1 MKAKEDIKSILIIG
15 IAGGLAQITCKLLYE
30 EFPNAKITGV
40 DSRDINHIKH
50 IPNIDYE
57 TIKYTGGNFEKL
69 FRNHR
74 FDVVYHLG
82 RLSHA
87 TLNTHNSLA
96 KRLDLS
102 VMGTNKIFDLCLKF
116 EVSKLIIL
124 STFHVYGAYP
134 DNPVFM
140 SEEFPLRAIIKHPEL
155 RDVVEMDRIA
165 TNLMWKNQ
173 NSIETV
179 VLRPCNII
187 GAQIRNAIS
196 QYLSYKHSPYPIDFN
211 PTFQFLHEFDMAMV
225 LKRAAL
231 ELPTGIFNVAPDEII
246 SIRDALKICGN
257 DGIPMCMSI
266 LGPISQFLK
275 IWDNPLPEY
284 LIDYLKF
291 SCLIDNSHLKK
302 YLGADFCRFKTE
314 EALNLIKLI

>member
-1 MKAKEDIKSILIIG
+1 MRNKEDIKSILIIG
-15 IAGGLAQITCKLLYE
+15 IAGGLAQITSKLLAE
-30 EFPNAKITGV
+30 EFPQAKIIGV
-40 DSRDINHIKH
+40 DSRDTNHIKH
-50 IPNIDYE
+50 LQNIEYQ

-69 FRNHR
+69 FRNNH

-87 TLNTHNSLA
+87 TMNTHNNLA

-116 EVSKLIIL
+116 SVPKLIIL
-124 STFHVYGAYP
+124 STFHVYGAYA

-140 SEEFPLRAIIKHPEL
+140 TEDYPLRAIIKYPEL

-173 NSIETV
+173 NTIETV

-196 QYLSYKHSPYPIDFN
+196 KYLAYKHSPYPIDFN
-211 PTFQFLHEFDMAMV
+211 PAFQYIHEFDMAMV
-225 LKRAAL
+225 LKRGAL

-246 SIRDALKICGN
+246 PIREALQVCANEGM
-257 DGIPMCMSI
+257 PMSM
-266 LGPISQFLK
+266 FLLAPVIK
-275 IWDNPLPEY
+275 LLKLWGNPLPEY
-284 LIDYLKF
+284 LVDYLKY

-302 YLGADFCRFKTE
+302 YLGPSFCRFKTE
-314 EALNLIKLI
+314 EALGLIKLI